1 MERNPCK
8 KTVLPFFCH
17 VMREFPSSFF
27 FRHFAFQV
35 LLRGVPCICSRWKTS
50 RSQRVSPIPPRR
62 SPRRCSPRR
71 DISSECGLHRTAT
84 LRRKAPALYPVQTLR
99 RRLFNR
105 PTRFPAPVD
114 FVCAN
119 LLTCKTVRGALYS
132 ATATFLPNA
141 ALFPQADKFV
151 LFHTF
156 YQIDPLI
163 RSR

>member
-17 VMREFPSSFF
+17 VMREFSAP
-27 FRHFAFQV
+27 
-35 LLRGVPCICSRWKTS
+35 
-50 RSQRVSPIPPRR
+50 PIPPQMQ
-62 SPRRCSPRR
+62 SAR

-105 PTRFPAPVD
+105 PARFQRPVN

-119 LLTCKTVRGALYS
+119 LFTRKTVRGALYS

-141 ALFPQADKFV
+141 ALFPQAGKFV
-151 LFHTF
+151 LFHTI
-156 YQIDPLI
+156 YQTDPLI